1 MSDFQE
7 LAVWQLAKK
16 LAVEVY
22 RVTKRFNFY
31 NNGDFISQ
39 IRRAAISVSSN
50 IAEGEESGTIKSGI
64 RYLNIAKGSNSEVKS
79 QIIVAFDLGFVS
91 EQEMKLIKNICE
103 EISKKPYFLIKYRK
117 TKI

>member
-22 RVTKRFNFY
+22 KVTKQFNFY
-31 NNGDFISQ
+31 SDSDFISQ
-39 IRRAAISVSSN
+39 IRRATVSVSSN
-50 IAEGEESGTIKSGI
+50 IAEGEESGSVKSGI

-79 QIIVAFDLGFVS
+79 QIIVAYDLGFVN
-91 EQEMKLIKNICE
+91 EKEMKSIKSICE
-103 EISKKPYFLIKYRK
+103 EISKKLYFLIKYRK